1 MTNIKKRWNAP
12 TPKFWKKVQNIAIAV
27 GAAAGVVIAAPITLP
42 AAVVTVAGYLVTAGT
57 VAATLSQ
64 LTIEDYKDLE
74 TVITKKKKNGKESE
88 SPSGN

>member
-12 TPKFWKKVQNIAIAV
+12 TPKFWKKLQKVAIAV
-27 GAAAGVVIAAPITLP
+27 GAAAGVVIAAPLTLP

-64 LTIEDYKDLE
+64 LTVEDYKDLDE
-74 TVITKKKKNGKESE
+74 VITKKKKNGKESK
-88 SPSGN
+88 SPSAN

>member
-12 TPKFWKKVQNIAIAV
+12 TPKFWKNVQKVAIAI

-42 AAVVTVAGYLVTAGT
+42 TAVVTVAGYLVTAGT

-64 LTIEDYKDLE
+64 LTVEDNQDKK
-74 TVITKKKKNGKESE
+74 TITNKKKKDGKESKNT
-88 SPSGN
+88 SGN

>member
-1 MTNIKKRWNAP
+1 MSLVKRWNAP
-12 TPKFWKKVQNIAIAV
+12 TPRFWKKVQNVAIAV
-27 GAAAGVVIAAPITLP
+27 GAAAGVIVAAPITLP

-64 LTIEDYKDLE
+64 LTVEDYKDLE
-74 TVITKKKKNGKESE
+74 TVITKKKKNGKESK